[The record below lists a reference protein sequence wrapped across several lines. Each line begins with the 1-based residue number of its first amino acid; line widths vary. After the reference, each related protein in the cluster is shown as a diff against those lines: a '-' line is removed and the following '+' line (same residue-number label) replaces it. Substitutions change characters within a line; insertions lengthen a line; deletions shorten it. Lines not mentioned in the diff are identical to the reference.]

1 MNNTA
6 ILDFYFLRMKN
17 FQMSC
22 DKTSVLQILPVQPL
36 KCCLEHVGSLWEMEA
51 QEIVSLNYFLTS
63 HVLLIIVVWGHP
75 SDIRNKEEGTK
86 GDLCVSS
93 KFLGC
98 QTWASVFLLPF
109 C

>member
-1 MNNTA
+1 
-6 ILDFYFLRMKN
+6 
-17 FQMSC
+17 MSC

-36 KCCLEHVGSLWEMEA
+36 KCSLEFVGSLWEMEA

-63 HVLLIIVVWGHP
+63 QLIIVVWGHP
-75 SDIRNKEEGTK
+75 SDVRNKEEGTK
-86 GDLCVSS
+86 GDLRVSS

-98 QTWASVFLLPF
+98 QTWASVCLLPF